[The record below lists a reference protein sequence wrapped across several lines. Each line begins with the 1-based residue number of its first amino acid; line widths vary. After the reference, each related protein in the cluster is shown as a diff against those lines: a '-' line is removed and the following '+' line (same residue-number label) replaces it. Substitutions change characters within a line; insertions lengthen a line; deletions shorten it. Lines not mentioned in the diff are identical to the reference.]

1 LVTVIKGHEDDVTA
15 IAFNPK
21 GKKFQQNFTIFCL
34 LEKHSGQY
42 LASFGRDKTLRLFST
57 STLTEREVK

>member
-21 GKKFQQNFTIFCL
+21 GKEIPANFYNILITNGKI
-34 LEKHSGQY
+34 
-42 LASFGRDKTLRLFST
+42 
-57 STLTEREVK
+57 